1 MARSVAYDIYTLI
14 GGTPTRLAVSTDQ
27 EKFYLCT
34 DNAIFCR
41 GSRGSWLTHA
51 FVYRFSNNSLKLVE
65 GYMSTFTGSSR
76 DGYYYQIGAYSPEPR
91 DGDVQVS
98 QSTFN
103 SRVYERENTVFQL
116 LMTQIA

>member
-1 MARSVAYDIYTLI
+1 
-14 GGTPTRLAVSTDQ
+14 
-27 EKFYLCT
+27 
-34 DNAIFCR
+34 
-41 GSRGSWLTHA
+41 
-51 FVYRFSNNSLKLVE
+51 
-65 GYMSTFTGSSR
+65 MSTFTGSSR